1 MLKLL
6 LPFLFC
12 NLLSGASFNC
22 TKASSNVEKM
32 IIIQK
37 NEIHEKLIAQKNKIR
52 IN

>member
-1 MLKLL
+1 MKVILL
-6 LPFLFC
+6 VLRT
-12 NLLSGASFNC
+12 ND
-22 TKASSNVEKM
+22 EKM